1 MPIYEY
7 RCRDCRRKS
16 SFLTLSVGAA
26 YDAVCPHCGSRALD
40 KLVSRVAIGRS
51 EESRMDSLAD
61 PSSLAGL
68 DENDPKSMARWMKKM
83 GREMGEDA
91 GEDFEQDIDQAMSEA
106 GGGPGGD
113 EGGGEE
119 PGGMAGGDDF

>member
-7 RCRDCRRKS
+7 RCRDCRKKS
-16 SFLTLSVGAA
+16 TFVTLSATAA
-26 YDAVCPHCGSRALD
+26 YEPVCQHCGSRALD
-40 KLVSRVAIGRS
+40 RLVSRVAIGRS
-51 EESRMDSLAD
+51 EESRMDSLTD
-61 PSSLAGL
+61 PSALAGL

-106 GGGPGGD
+106 GD
-113 EGGGEE
+113 GGGEGD
-119 PGGMAGGDDF
+119 GGNGTGGDDF